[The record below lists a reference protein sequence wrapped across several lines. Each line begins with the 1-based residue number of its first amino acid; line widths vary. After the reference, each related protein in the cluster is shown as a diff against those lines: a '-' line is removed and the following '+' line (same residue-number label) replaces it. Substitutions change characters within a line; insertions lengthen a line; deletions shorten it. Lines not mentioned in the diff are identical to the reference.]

1 MDEPYEELPLVNPAP
16 EVEWKSYQEKMAD
29 HSRRRQEALANLYL
43 IAADTV
49 FGDRLTPEQ
58 LEDVRLNILEMFQP
72 FPQPPVEAA
81 MPGRLL
87 NGPPVSVVREQGSIV
102 VRCLDRILEL
112 ATFADLDTNA
122 DGKPE
127 RIYFNNSTGGEG
139 ISLEGEAMDDALR
152 AVKEL
157 WGVDLVA
164 LAAEKPGSAGEKEVV
179 G

>member
-1 MDEPYEELPLVNPAP
+1 V
-16 EVEWKSYQEKMAD
+16 
-29 HSRRRQEALANLYL
+29 RR
-43 IAADTV
+43 V
-49 FGDRLTPEQ
+49 
-58 LEDVRLNILEMFQP
+58 
-72 FPQPPVEAA
+72 
-81 MPGRLL
+81 
-87 NGPPVSVVREQGSIV
+87 
-102 VRCLDRILEL
+102 DRILEL

-127 RIYFNNSTGGEG
+127 RIYFNNSAGGEG